1 MQMEVIQK
9 DRFKWKTYS
18 AQAEVMFITKL
29 GMFKRDS
36 RQGKILTSWD
46 TRKRSRG
53 TQVVGI
59 K

>member
-1 MQMEVIQK
+1 MQMQVIQK

-18 AQAEVMFITKL
+18 AKDEVMFITKL
-29 GMFKRDS
+29 GMFRIDS
-36 RQGKILTSWD
+36 RQDKILTSWD